1 MVSSIFGKET
11 KNYTCIFPMSHQSSQ
26 FGEIDIP
33 ALLLADMYP
42 HSLVLIDQVESK
54 RATKPA
60 STEEIPLESSILAE
74 PKIELS
80 TENPAPTT
88 LSPPIAKL
96 GGFAKKILV
105 LVNEENVLHI
115 SDHSLELLSKML
127 AAVQLSLAD
136 IALINLA
143 TQNIILQ
150 QIHQELDADIHIF
163 FGVEPSSMGLPMRFP
178 YFQIQNWNNKVF
190 LYSPSLKELNGT
202 AEEQTHQKRNLWA
215 SLKVIFR
222 K

>member
-1 MVSSIFGKET
+1 M
-11 KNYTCIFPMSHQSSQ
+11 PHQSSH
-26 FGEIDIP
+26 FEEIDIP

-42 HSLVLIDQVESK
+42 HSLVLIDQIESK
-54 RATKPA
+54 RPAKPVFSEETPVQIPIVA
-60 STEEIPLESSILAE
+60 EPEVELNIEIPTPA
-74 PKIELS
+74 
-80 TENPAPTT
+80 TEIQ
-88 LSPPIAKL
+88 PIAKL

-105 LVNEENVLHI
+105 LVSEENVLHI

-143 TQNIILQ
+143 AQKPDLQ
-150 QIHQELDADIHIF
+150 QIHKELNADINLF
-163 FGVEPSSMGLPMRFP
+163 FGVEPSSLGLPMRFP
-178 YFQIQNWNNKVF
+178 YFQVQNWNNKIF
-190 LYSPSLKELNGT
+190 LYSPSLKELNAST
-202 AEEQTHQKRNLWA
+202 EEQTNRKRNLWA

>member
-1 MVSSIFGKET
+1 M
-11 KNYTCIFPMSHQSSQ
+11 PHQSSH
-26 FGEIDIP
+26 FEEIDIP

-42 HSLVLIDQVESK
+42 HSLVLIDPVENK
-54 RATKPA
+54 RPAKPVFIAEMPAEASFVAEPEVDLPTIKPA
-60 STEEIPLESSILAE
+60 PVAE
-74 PKIELS
+74 
-80 TENPAPTT
+80 NQ
-88 LSPPIAKL
+88 PIAKL

-105 LVNEENVLHI
+105 LVNEEDVLHI

-143 TQNIILQ
+143 AQKLDLQ
-150 QIHQELDADIHIF
+150 HIHRELDAEINLF

-178 YFQIQNWNNKVF
+178 HFQVQNWNNKMF
-190 LYSPSLKELNGT
+190 LYSPSLRELNGSS
-202 AEEQTHQKRNLWA
+202 EDQTNQKRNLWA